1 MRAMTMLIL
10 ISAIFLHAASR
21 PIGRKA
27 LAVGLA
33 GLLAFSM
40 AAPQH
45 AQAQFNPLAGITGAF
60 NLVNQVAN
68 SILNF
73 INNTMRPLLE
83 GIQSAS
89 QALRGF
95 LDQLRNLWEQV
106 VWPMSEINR
115 ARALA
120 QQLIGTFRGLL
131 NGLYAIGV
139 SSAQLPNP
147 TRLESVMRNRQVN
160 DHAQLVSAFQQAFG
174 PLPAPADVHPEE
186 RNLIDVDDALA
197 IDQLMTLK
205 MADAAA
211 DQVLQAAEAVED
223 EATRLAPGTA
233 AMASAAAYIAAVQ
246 SQAHIQKMIAGQL
259 RQEAARL
266 AHDTMILKRSA
277 AFTRESRNKMTELNR

>member
-1 MRAMTMLIL
+1 MRIVLLM
-10 ISAIFLHAASR
+10 SAALLCVTSR
-21 PIGRKA
+21 PFGTKL

-33 GLLAFSM
+33 GFLALAM
-40 AAPQH
+40 VVPQPV
-45 AQAQFNPLAGITGAF
+45 QAQFNPLSSITAAF
-60 NLVNQVAN
+60 NAVNQVAN
-68 SILNF
+68 TILNF

-106 VWPMSEINR
+106 VWPTSEINR

-120 QQLIGTFRGLL
+120 QRLIGTFRGLL
-131 NGLYAIGV
+131 NSLYAIGV
-139 SSAQLPNP
+139 NSAQLPNP
-147 TRLESVMRNRQVN
+147 VRLEGVMRNRQVN
-160 DHAQLVSAFQQAFG
+160 DQAQLVAAFQQTFG
-174 PLPAPADVHPEE
+174 ALPAPADVHPQE

-205 MADAAA
+205 MGDAAA

-223 EATRLAPGTA
+223 EATRMAPGTA

-246 SQAHIQKMIAGQL
+246 SQAHMQKMIAGQL

-266 AHDTMILKRSA
+266 AHDTMMLKRGA
-277 AFTRESRNKMTELNR
+277 TFTRESRNKMTELNR

>member
-1 MRAMTMLIL
+1 MKILLLMT
-10 ISAIFLHAASR
+10 AAFLVATSR
-21 PIGRKA
+21 PWGRKA

-33 GLLAFSM
+33 GILALG
-40 AAPQH
+40 AIAPQPV
-45 AQAQFNPLAGITGAF
+45 QAQFGPLTGITGIF
-60 NLVNQVAN
+60 NAVNLVAN

-89 QALRGF
+89 QALQGF
-95 LDQLRNLWEQV
+95 LAQLRSLWEQV

-131 NGLYAIGV
+131 NGLYGV
-139 SSAQLPNP
+139 GVNSAQLPNP
-147 TRLESVMRNRQVN
+147 VRLEGVMRNRQVN
-160 DHAQLVSAFQQAFG
+160 DQAQLVSSFQQAFG
-174 PLPAPADVHPEE
+174 PLPPAADVHPEE

-197 IDQLMTLK
+197 VDQLMTLK
-205 MADAAA
+205 VGDAAA

-223 EATRLAPGTA
+223 EATRMAPGTA
-233 AMASAAAYIAAVQ
+233 AMASAAAYIACVQ
-246 SQAHIQKMIAGQL
+246 SQAHMQKMIAGQL

-266 AHDTMILKRSA
+266 AHDTMMLKRGTV
-277 AFTRESRNKMTELNR
+277 FTRESRNKTTELNR